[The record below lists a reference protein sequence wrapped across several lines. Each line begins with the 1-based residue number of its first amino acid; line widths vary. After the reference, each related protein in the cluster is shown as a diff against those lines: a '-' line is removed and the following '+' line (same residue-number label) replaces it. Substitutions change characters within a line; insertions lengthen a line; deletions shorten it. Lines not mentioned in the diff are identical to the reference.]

1 MNSRTATIGFFDGVH
16 LGHQDLLTKVLQQA
30 GQGNALVVTF
40 SQHPATCLQPDFVEH
55 NFRLTTNSERKALL
69 NSFAGSA
76 EFVSF
81 NFSSIQSLRAVEF
94 VKLLKEQYGVGHLV
108 LGYNSRFGSDMPEL
122 DEYEK
127 IAHQEGIGF
136 SRIEPFCI
144 DGVHVSSS
152 RIRKALLAGDI
163 EPANKMLGRPYV
175 LTGTVE
181 HGRGVGHEL
190 GFPTANLQ
198 VDANKLVPQSGV
210 YVAQTTIDGKTY
222 KVMLNIGSNPTFDLG
237 NRLFVE
243 AHVLDFYGDLYSR
256 MLSLEIL
263 SFIRQERRFTSVNAL
278 QEQIKLDRLHVQ
290 DYQF

>member
-40 SQHPATCLQPDFVEH
+40 SQHPATCLQPDFSEH

-94 VKLLKEQYGVGHLV
+94 VNLLKEQYGVGHLV

-122 DEYEK
+122 EEYEK
-127 IAHQEGIGF
+127 ITHQEGIGF